1 MKLESN
7 LYFDASGAAVKFDG
21 LDFAAWQALGKDA
34 GSIVADPKFV
44 DAAHFDFHLQ
54 PDSPAGKIGFKPFD
68 YTKAGVYGD
77 ERWVKEASSVSYPP
91 VRFAPPPPTQ

>member
-1 MKLESN
+1 M
-7 LYFDASGAAVKFDG
+7 KFDG

-44 DAAHFDFHLQ
+44 DAAHFDFRLQ

-77 ERWVKEASSVSYPP
+77 ERWVKESSSVSYPP